1 MPTNVTERE
10 YLDALADGA
19 EQWFNKR
26 PQDAASLAQRIGEL
40 RQGCSRLILAD
51 HEPLSADDGQWLVG
65 KCREWAAK
73 IDEQLVALEAGAE
86 PHDVLAQ
93 MDMIVDKLAHAI
105 RGRAAV

>member
-1 MPTNVTERE
+1 MPTNVTQRE

-86 PHDVLAQ
+86 PHDVRAQ
-93 MDMIVDKLAHAI
+93 MDTTINKLVQTL
-105 RGRAAV
+105 RGRVVL